1 LEWKIPGCSVVPPPS
16 EEKPLPDVV
25 EFPGLEDLI
34 LQLARHHRG
43 LALLHQADLEC
54 AAVTLGVDALVVARA
69 RQVLE
74 TPEGRAQLIA
84 AVRRAHDEL
93 HDAPCCA
100 EAAERPSPPRTASAL
115 VRAATQH
122 QLGLD
127 FLREGYLESVAVVFR
142 VHPNH
147 VLRAR
152 ALLERWEARRAR
164 RPGG

>member
-1 LEWKIPGCSVVPPPS
+1 
-16 EEKPLPDVV
+16 LPDVV

-69 RQVLE
+69 RQVLA

-84 AVRRAHDEL
+84 AVRRAHDAL
-93 HDAPCCA
+93 HDVPCR
-100 EAAERPSPPRTASAL
+100 EAAEKPCPPRTASAL

-122 QLGLD
+122 ELGLD
-127 FLREGYLESVAVVFR
+127 FLREGYLESVAVMFR
-142 VHPNH
+142 VHPNR
-147 VLRAR
+147 VVRAR

-164 RPGG
+164 RPGD